1 MYLTQ
6 TSLPLPQQLFLL
18 GDGGGGF
25 TLFYLDNLILEQYC
39 PVELHTIME
48 IFSICANTVA
58 TSHMW
63 LLIT

>member
-25 TLFYLDNLILEQYC
+25 TLFYLDNLILEQYY
-39 PVELHTIME
+39 PELPAIME
-48 IFSICANTVA
+48 MFSICANTVA

-63 LLIT
+63 LLIS